1 MLVNTNMDKKGLSI
15 NKLNSFLK
23 RWQKKLLL
31 NDWDLSIKVVEF
43 KRKDYKQS
51 GDIKVFP
58 RKKKAIV
65 LLTNNPFRDEESVL
79 VHELVHLV
87 LWDFDIYNEKLA
99 LAQSKTKLKG
109 KHGQYMDKLEST
121 VDHLTKAFLKN
132 QRNIR

>member
-1 MLVNTNMDKKGLSI
+1 MDKKGLTI
-15 NKLNSFLK
+15 KELNSLIK
-23 RWQKKLLL
+23 HWQKKLLL
-31 NDWDLSIKVVEF
+31 SGWDLSIKIVKF
-43 KRKDYKQS
+43 KRRDYKQS

-65 LLTNNPFRDEESVL
+65 LLTNNPFCNEESVL

-87 LWDFDIYNEKLA
+87 LWDFDIFNEKLA
-99 LAQSKTKLKG
+99 LKNSKTKFKG

-132 QRNIR
+132 QRNLR